1 MDSQLD
7 RLDEIANH
15 VARDR
20 FAAYGPLSTGE
31 RLYVA
36 IAASRSEI
44 LEEEGYT
51 IAEALARIGPA
62 WRGEL
67 LRRWQYVSHRQL
79 RADPDQ

>member
-7 RLDEIANH
+7 RLDEIANR
-15 VARDR
+15 VARDH
-20 FAAYGPLSTGE
+20 FAGYGPLSTGE
-31 RLYVA
+31 RIYVA
-36 IAASRSEI
+36 IAASRSDI

-51 IAEALARIGPA
+51 IAEALARIGPE
-62 WRGEL
+62 WRVEL